1 MYSSMAGIIPSL
13 IVAGLVLI
21 LSWIA
26 LSHSAHYRSSGR
38 LGSSYAIGAGA
49 ASFAVAFSVLNLAV
63 QWHAIN
69 ANLAAQELA
78 KGVLVLRVIS
88 VTAAVT
94 FVRLMLV
101 GMKEEKFVISA
112 SSLSGDY
119 REKDHK
125 LFEEERNRQAKWPV
139 ERAAGQATALL
150 LVLCLLWAL
159 QIIGRNSLSIDFLN
173 WSFAFSSDDFFM
185 AASYRAERG
194 VLPPRFDATL
204 IWIWRITTLTLFCL
218 VAFQQFAWWLASLI
232 IVLTIFFL
240 ILPRLNY
247 IGNQIL
253 LRISSWATGLEK
265 SLGMEE
271 VFAEESA
278 GRPNQEDPQSANPAT
293 ASPSH
298 DGRADAI
305 VDNDQPEVEDPHTT
319 RPGEAGS
326 I

>member
-69 ANLAAQELA
+69 ASLVAQELA

-101 GMKEEKFVISA
+101 GMQEEKFIIPA

-119 REKDHK
+119 RGKDHK
-125 LFEEERNRQAKWPV
+125 LSILLGSVSAICMV
-139 ERAAGQATALL
+139 AGLL
-150 LVLCLLWAL
+150 D
-159 QIIGRNSLSIDFLN
+159 NH
-173 WSFAFSSDDFFM
+173 
-185 AASYRAERG
+185 
-194 VLPPRFDATL
+194 FDH
-204 IWIWRITTLTLFCL
+204 
-218 VAFQQFAWWLASLI
+218 
-232 IVLTIFFL
+232 
-240 ILPRLNY
+240 ILPAPAPAELH
-247 IGNQIL
+247 
-253 LRISSWATGLEK
+253 SK
-265 SLGMEE
+265 SNIAMDL
-271 VFAEESA
+271 
-278 GRPNQEDPQSANPAT
+278 Q
-293 ASPSH
+293 
-298 DGRADAI
+298 
-305 VDNDQPEVEDPHTT
+305 
-319 RPGEAGS
+319 
-326 I
+326 